1 MEAKENIDQNRYTV
15 DSNKWNLNGTKEKVS
30 AKPMP
35 LLPEAG
41 LPQYNKSMRGKRCS
55 TFQKLHS
62 TGVPI
67 TQNHLQITD

>member
-35 LLPEAG
+35 LLPEVG
-41 LPQYNKSMRGKRCS
+41 LPQ
-55 TFQKLHS
+55 
-62 TGVPI
+62 
-67 TQNHLQITD
+67 